1 MEAAAKLIE
10 QILIYPLSTR
20 DNPPKTKVVLAT
32 GKKWYGISPEG
43 FEYWERVADIVNRIP
58 ADQDGSVATLKSK
71 AAGCCRQTHGVA
83 LGNAWVLCK
92 GHCFIHAGHSSRIW
106 LVTLASTVVFVMR
119 FTPKSDKALESFPRA
134 AYQGLVVDL
143 SRKPS
148 QAGFLKNRPPHR
160 KTPAGG

>member
-71 AAGCCRQTHGVA
+71 AAGC
-83 LGNAWVLCK
+83 
-92 GHCFIHAGHSSRIW
+92 
-106 LVTLASTVVFVMR
+106 
-119 FTPKSDKALESFPRA
+119 D
-134 AYQGLVVDL
+134 
-143 SRKPS
+143 
-148 QAGFLKNRPPHR
+148 NRMN
-160 KTPAGG
+160 